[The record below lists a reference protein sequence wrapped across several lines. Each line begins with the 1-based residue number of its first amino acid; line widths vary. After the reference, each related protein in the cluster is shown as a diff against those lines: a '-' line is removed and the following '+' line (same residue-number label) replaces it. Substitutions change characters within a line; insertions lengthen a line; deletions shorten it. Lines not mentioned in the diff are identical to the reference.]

1 MSELLLCF
9 MYFETMLLGAY
20 KFRSVISPW
29 GVGALVINYEVTVID
44 PSHVIP
50 YNLFCLILT
59 CLHQLSFGWHLYLL
73 AFFDFQPFGILIG

>member
-1 MSELLLCF
+1 M
-9 MYFETMLLGAY
+9 
-20 KFRSVISPW
+20 
-29 GVGALVINYEVTVID
+29 INYEVTVID